1 MRIISRA
8 EWPLTHFDVGWSNIG
23 DSSMKWLAQA
33 PFPLEFLLACLLLFI
48 LVNDNEEQWWGM
60 VLLMCKLCSSVM
72 EEVVFTRNAWVYDWL
87 LE

>member
-1 MRIISRA
+1 MRIISRT
-8 EWPLTHFDVGWSNIG
+8 EWPLASFDVGWSNIG
-23 DSSMKWLAQA
+23 DTSMKWLAQA
-33 PFPLEFLLACLLLFI
+33 FFPLKFLLACLLLFI